1 MPQLYICP
9 YCKKTLLSSTY
20 HMYYHVDQEC
30 IYNKKNKN
38 KNNICVNNN
47 EQEVKQEKS
56 LQKKEI

>member
-9 YCKKTLLSSTY
+9 YCKKALLSSSY
-20 HMYYHVDQEC
+20 HMFYHVDQEC

-38 KNNICVNNN
+38 NIFVNNN
-47 EQEVKQEKS
+47 EQQEVKQEKG